1 MSLVLSVILS
11 SFQVKMFLKYF
22 KGNIMWIIKLQLI
35 STIVTTSLMANNHNK
50 LYIFVNAVQKRFL
63 RKWLKMSSVIVVI
76 IIN

>member
-1 MSLVLSVILS
+1 
-11 SFQVKMFLKYF
+11 
-22 KGNIMWIIKLQLI
+22 MWIIKLQLI